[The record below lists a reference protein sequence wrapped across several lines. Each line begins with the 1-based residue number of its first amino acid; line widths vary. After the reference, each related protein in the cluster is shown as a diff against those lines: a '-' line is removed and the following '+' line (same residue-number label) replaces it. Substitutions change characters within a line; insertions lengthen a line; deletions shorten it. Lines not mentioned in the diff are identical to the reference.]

1 MINLSLDELKPVAK
15 IRDIKGYE
23 SKSENDLIKIQNQ
36 K

>member
-1 MINLSLDELKPVAK
+1 MTNILLDELKPVAK

-23 SKSENDLIKIQNQ
+23 NKSENDLIKIQNQ